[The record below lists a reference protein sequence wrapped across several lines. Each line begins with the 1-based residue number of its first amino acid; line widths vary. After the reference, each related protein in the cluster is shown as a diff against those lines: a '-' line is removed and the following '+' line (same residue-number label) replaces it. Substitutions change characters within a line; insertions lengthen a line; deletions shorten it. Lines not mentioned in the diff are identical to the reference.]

1 MQLPARIFDL
11 HTHLFNA
18 RYVPLASV
26 IAHAMG
32 RDASALARQVA
43 RLLQA
48 LTGSAY
54 ADVPVEAVFSQAAGD
69 TLELEC
75 LEHIWHMVEYEL
87 LLGTGSLDAVEQGA
101 LPQLEQSLA
110 APVFDRLRA
119 SQLMD
124 ILLTLDQI
132 DYAAEGWPG
141 PRSPEAQETPE
152 TPAQQNPE
160 MAASFSTFLHWA
172 ERVVRKALWVVT
184 RLMDPRAW
192 GEVVNYPAFFL
203 TLLHSEEQ
211 LLQKL
216 FAGYGAGLPPLQ
228 AAHSLLD
235 MQMAFPGQEAPFYPL
250 QPVQEDRMQA
260 LQRAHPARIF
270 GFSAFDPR
278 REDWHARALHS
289 LGKGFAG
296 FKFYPAMGFKPQ
308 GNDPAIQARVD
319 AFFDFCIA
327 RDLPVFAHCTP
338 MGFQTRLRLGAYAH
352 PRHWRALLEQ
362 PRWHALR
369 LCLGHAG
376 GGQLRNGPLHSPG
389 WLARSDEEWQH
400 EDNFARIVS
409 ELCTTYPRVYCEVGS
424 LTELLQ
430 GDGLAR
436 FEANLQRARQAAKAA
451 GRPFELLDKMA
462 YGSDWH
468 MPEVVTRT
476 RRYLDLFL
484 ALMNRPGYAAYRE
497 AFFWKNAYRY
507 LRLPM

>member
-1 MQLPARIFDL
+1 MPLPARIFDL

-18 RYVPLASV
+18 RYLPLASV

-32 RDASALARQVA
+32 RDASPLARQVA

-54 ADVPVEAVFSQAAGD
+54 AVVPVEAVFSQATDD
-69 TLELEC
+69 TLEIEC
-75 LEHIWHMVEYEL
+75 LEHIWRMVEYEL
-87 LLGTGSLDAVEQGA
+87 LLGTGSLAAVEQGV
-101 LPQLEQSLA
+101 LPQLEQSLE
-110 APVFDRLRA
+110 APMFDRLRA
-119 SQLMD
+119 SQFMD
-124 ILLTLDQI
+124 ILLTLEQI

-141 PRSPEAQETPE
+141 PRAPEAGEISV
-152 TPAQQNPE
+152 QQIPE
-160 MAASFSTFLHWA
+160 MNARFSDFLQWA

-184 RLMDPRAW
+184 RLMDPMAW

-216 FAGYGAGLPPLQ
+216 FASYGAGLPPLQ
-228 AAHSLLD
+228 AAHYLID
-235 MQMAFPGQEAPFYPL
+235 MQMAYPGQEVPFYPL

-260 LQRAHPARIF
+260 LQRAHPARVF
-270 GFSAFDPR
+270 GFAAFDPR

-296 FKFYPAMGFKPQ
+296 FKFYPAMGFKPT
-308 GNDPAIQARVD
+308 GNDAPVQARID

-338 MGFQTRLRLGAYAH
+338 VGFQTRLRLGGYAH
-352 PRHWRALLEQ
+352 PRHWQALLEQ
-362 PRWHALR
+362 PRWQKLR

-376 GGQLRNGPLHSPG
+376 GGNLRNGALHSAG
-389 WLARSDEEWQH
+389 WFAPSDEAWQH

-409 ELCTTYPRVYCEVGS
+409 ELCTRYPNVYCEAGY
-424 LTELLQ
+424 LTELL
-430 GDGLAR
+430 GDDGPAR
-436 FEANLQRARQAAKAA
+436 LEANLERARAAAVAA
-451 GRPFELLDKMA
+451 QRPFELLDKLA

-468 MPEVVTRT
+468 MPEVLTRT
-476 RRYLDLFL
+476 RRYLEQWL
-484 ALMNRPGYAAYRE
+484 AIMEKPAYAGFRE
-497 AFFWKNAYRY
+497 PFFWKNAYRY
-507 LRLPM
+507 LRLPL

>member
-1 MQLPARIFDL
+1 MALPARIFDL

-18 RYVPLASV
+18 RYLPLASV

-32 RDASALARQVA
+32 RDASPLARQVA

-54 ADVPVEAVFSQAAGD
+54 ADVPVEAVFSQATED

-75 LEHIWHMVEYEL
+75 LEHIWRMVEYEL
-87 LLGTGSLDAVEQGA
+87 LLGTGSLEAVARGA
-101 LPQLEQSLA
+101 SPQLEQSLD

-119 SQLMD
+119 SQFMD

-141 PRSPEAQETPE
+141 PQALEAEE
-152 TPAQQNPE
+152 AAAQQSPE
-160 MAASFSTFLHWA
+160 MAGSFSDFLHWA

-184 RLMDPRAW
+184 RLMDPQAW

-216 FAGYGAGLPPLQ
+216 FASYGAGLPPLQ
-228 AAHSLLD
+228 AAHYLLD
-235 MQMAFPGQEAPFYPL
+235 MQMAFAGQEAPFYPL

-296 FKFYPAMGFKPQ
+296 FKFYPAMGFKPL
-308 GNDPAIQARVD
+308 GNEPAIQARVD

-338 MGFQTRLRLGAYAH
+338 VGFQTRLRLGGYAH
-352 PRHWRALLEQ
+352 PRHWRAVLEQ
-362 PRWHALR
+362 PRWQSLR

-376 GGQLRNGPLHSPG
+376 GGNLRNGPLHSWG
-389 WLARSDEEWQH
+389 WSAHSDEEWQH

-409 ELCTTYPRVYCEVGS
+409 ELCTSCPNVYCEVGY
-424 LTELLQ
+424 LTELLE

-436 FEANLQRARQAAKAA
+436 FDANLQRARQAASAA

-476 RRYLDLFL
+476 RRYLELWL
-484 ALMNRPGYAAYRE
+484 ALMEKPAYAGFRE
-497 AFFWKNAYRY
+497 PFFWKNAYRY
-507 LRLPM
+507 LRLPP

>member
-18 RYVPLASV
+18 RYLPLASV

-32 RDASALARQVA
+32 RDSSPLARQVA

-54 ADVPVEAVFSQAAGD
+54 AQVPVEAVFSQAAGD

-75 LEHIWHMVEYEL
+75 LEHLWRMVEYEL
-87 LLGTGSLDAVEQGA
+87 LLSTGSLEAVEQGVS
-101 LPQLEQSLA
+101 PQLEQSLD
-110 APVFDRLRA
+110 APVFDRLRS
-119 SQLMD
+119 SQFLE
-124 ILLTLDQI
+124 ILLSLERI
-132 DYAAEGWPG
+132 DYAGEGWPG
-141 PRSPEAQETPE
+141 PRAGSPALDE
-152 TPAQQNPE
+152 E
-160 MAASFSTFLHWA
+160 MPQDAASVRSFPEFLAWA

-184 RLMDPRAW
+184 RLMDPHAW
-192 GEVVNYPAFFL
+192 GEVSNYPAFFL

-228 AAHSLLD
+228 AAHSLID
-235 MQMAFPGQEAPFYPL
+235 MQPAFPGQEAPFYPL

-278 REDWHARALHS
+278 REDWHARALNA
-289 LGKGFAG
+289 LGRGFAG
-296 FKFYPAMGFKPQ
+296 FKFYPAMGFKPI
-308 GNDPAIQARVD
+308 GNDPAVQARVD
-319 AFFDFCIA
+319 AFYDFCIA

-338 MGFQTRLRLGAYAH
+338 VGFQTRLRLGGYAH
-352 PRHWRALLEQ
+352 PRHWRAVLEQ
-362 PRWHALR
+362 PRWRALR
-369 LCLGHAG
+369 LCLGHG
-376 GGQLRNGPLHSPG
+376 GGGRLDNGALHSPG

-400 EDNFARIVS
+400 EDNFARIAS
-409 ELCTTYPRVYCEVGS
+409 ELCTTYPNVYCEVGY
-424 LTELLQ
+424 LTELMEQ
-430 GDGLAR
+430 GGLAR
-436 FEANLQRARQAAKAA
+436 FESNLRRARAAASA
-451 GRPFELLDKMA
+451 GGRPFELLERMA

-468 MPEVVTRT
+468 MPEIVTRT

-484 ALMNRPGYAAYRE
+484 DLLDQPEYAQYRE
-497 AFFWKNAYRY
+497 QFFWKNAYRF

>member
-1 MQLPARIFDL
+1 MPLPARIFDL

-18 RYVPLASV
+18 RYLPLASI

-32 RDASALARQVA
+32 RDASPLARQVA

-54 ADVPVEAVFSQAAGD
+54 AQVPVEAVFSQAADD

-75 LEHIWHMVEYEL
+75 LEHLWRMVEYEL
-87 LLGTGSLDAVEQGA
+87 LLTTGSLEAVEQGVS
-101 LPQLEQSLA
+101 PQLEQSLE

-119 SQLMD
+119 SQFMD
-124 ILLTLDQI
+124 ILLSLEQI
-132 DYAAEGWPG
+132 DYVSEGWPG
-141 PRSPEAQETPE
+141 PRAAESGFAAQLPGAEV
-152 TPAQQNPE
+152 AG
-160 MAASFSTFLHWA
+160 SFPDFVRWA

-184 RLMDPRAW
+184 RLMDPKAW
-192 GEVVNYPAFFL
+192 GDAINYPAFFL

-228 AAHSLLD
+228 AAHYLID
-235 MQMAFPGQEAPFYPL
+235 MQPAFPGQETPFYPL

-278 REDWHARALHS
+278 REDWHARALHA

-296 FKFYPAMGFKPQ
+296 FKFYPAMGIKPV
-308 GNDPAIQARVD
+308 GNDAAIQARVD
-319 AFFDFCIA
+319 AFYDFCVA

-338 MGFQTRLRLGAYAH
+338 VGFQTRLRLGGYAH
-352 PRHWRALLEQ
+352 PRHWHAVLEQ
-362 PRWHALR
+362 PRWQTLR

-376 GGQLRNGPLHSPG
+376 GGRLDNGALHSAG
-389 WLARSDEEWQH
+389 WFADSDAEWQH

-409 ELCTTYPRVYCEVGS
+409 ELCSSYPNVYCEVGY

-430 GDGLAR
+430 GEGQSR
-436 FEANLQRARQAAKAA
+436 FSSNLQRAREAARAA
-451 GRPFELLDKMA
+451 GRPFELLDRMA

-476 RRYLDLFL
+476 RRYLDVFLELFE
-484 ALMNRPGYAAYRE
+484 RPEYAGYRE
-497 AFFWKNAYRY
+497 RFFWRNAYRF

>member
-18 RYVPLASV
+18 RYVPLASI

-32 RDASALARQVA
+32 RDASPLARQVA

-48 LTGSAY
+48 MTGSAY
-54 ADVPVEAVFSQAAGD
+54 ADVPVEAVFSQATHD

-75 LEHIWHMVEYEL
+75 LEHIWRMVEYEL
-87 LLGTGSLDAVEQGA
+87 LLGTGSLDAVRQGVSPQPEQA
-101 LPQLEQSLA
+101 LQ

-119 SQLMD
+119 SQFME
-124 ILLTLDQI
+124 ILLSLDQI
-132 DYAAEGWPG
+132 DYAAEGWPA
-141 PRSPEAQETPE
+141 P
-152 TPAQQNPE
+152 PA
-160 MAASFSTFLHWA
+160 AASQEEPAAQSPDSSARFSEFLGWA

-184 RLMDPRAW
+184 RLMDPQAW
-192 GEVVNYPAFFL
+192 GVVVNYPAFFL

-216 FAGYGAGLPPLQ
+216 FASYGTGLPPLQ
-228 AAHSLLD
+228 AAHYLLD
-235 MQMAFPGQEAPFYPL
+235 LQMGFAGQEAPFYPM
-250 QPVQEDRMQA
+250 QPVQEDRMQS

-270 GFSAFDPR
+270 GFAAFDPR

-296 FKFYPAMGFKPQ
+296 FKLYPAMGFKPT
-308 GNDPAIQARVD
+308 GNEPPVQARVE
-319 AFFDFCIA
+319 AFLDFCIA

-338 MGFQTRLRLGAYAH
+338 VGFQTRLRLGGHAH

-376 GGQLRNGPLHSPG
+376 GGRLENGALHSAG
-389 WLARSDEEWQH
+389 WQARSDEEWQH
-400 EDNFARIVS
+400 EDNFARIVG
-409 ELCTTYPRVYCEVGS
+409 ELCTTYPHVYCEVGY
-424 LTELLQ
+424 LTELLEE
-430 GDGLAR
+430 GGVAR
-436 FEANLQRARQAAKAA
+436 FEANLQRARQQASAA

-476 RRYLDLFL
+476 RQYLDLWL
-484 ALMNRPGYAAYRE
+484 ALMEKPAYAGFRE
-497 AFFWKNAYRY
+497 PFFWKNAYRY
-507 LRLPM
+507 LRLPL

>member
-1 MQLPARIFDL
+1 MALPARIFDL

-18 RYVPLASV
+18 RYLPLASV

-32 RDASALARQVA
+32 RDASPLARQVA

-54 ADVPVEAVFSQAAGD
+54 ADVPVEAVFSQATED

-75 LEHIWHMVEYEL
+75 LEHIWRMVEYEL
-87 LLGTGSLDAVEQGA
+87 LLGTGSLEAVEQGA
-101 LPQLEQSLA
+101 SPQLEQSLE

-119 SQLMD
+119 SQFMD

-141 PRSPEAQETPE
+141 PGAPEAQETA
-152 TPAQQNPE
+152 TQQSPE
-160 MAASFSTFLHWA
+160 MAASFSDFLHWA

-184 RLMDPRAW
+184 RLMDAQAW

-216 FAGYGAGLPPLQ
+216 FASYGAGLPPLQ
-228 AAHSLLD
+228 AAHYLLD
-235 MQMAFPGQEAPFYPL
+235 MQMAFAGQEAPFYPL

-296 FKFYPAMGFKPQ
+296 FKFYPAMGFKPL
-308 GNDPAIQARVD
+308 GNEPAIQARVD
-319 AFFDFCIA
+319 AFFDFCVA

-338 MGFQTRLRLGAYAH
+338 VGFQTRLRLGGHAH
-352 PRHWRALLEQ
+352 PRHWRAVLEQ
-362 PRWHALR
+362 PRWQSLR

-376 GGQLRNGPLHSPG
+376 GGNLRNGPLHSWG
-389 WLARSDEEWQH
+389 WSAHSDEEWQH

-409 ELCTTYPRVYCEVGS
+409 ELCTSCPNVYCEVGY
-424 LTELLQ
+424 LTELLED
-430 GDGLAR
+430 DGLAR
-436 FEANLQRARQAAKAA
+436 FDANLQCARQAASAA

-476 RRYLDLFL
+476 RLYLELWL
-484 ALMNRPGYAAYRE
+484 ALMEKPAYAGFRE
-497 AFFWKNAYRY
+497 PFFWKNAYRY
-507 LRLPM
+507 LRLPP